1 LFNLK
6 VDYCLLVVQINGK
19 SRGRWSRIWHWGIIA
34 VSTVGVVTIAA
45 AVRLIFHNARVYHF
59 FADM

>member
-1 LFNLK
+1 M
-6 VDYCLLVVQINGK
+6 LVVQINGK